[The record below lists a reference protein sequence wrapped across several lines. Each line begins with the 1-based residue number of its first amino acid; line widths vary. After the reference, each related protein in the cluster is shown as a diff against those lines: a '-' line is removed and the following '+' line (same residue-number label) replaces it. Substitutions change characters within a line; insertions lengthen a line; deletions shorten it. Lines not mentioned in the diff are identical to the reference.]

1 MDTRKLLLESL
12 EEFYKG
18 QIAKYKANLNVLLS
32 MHVGLAEH
40 PDIIETLDEQMAK
53 LSEHDEKLEML
64 RKHFY
69 REQSSP

>member
-1 MDTRKLLLESL
+1 
-12 EEFYKG
+12 
-18 QIAKYKANLNVLLS
+18 

-69 REQSSP
+69 RELSSP

>member
-64 RKHFY
+64 QKHFY

>member
-18 QIAKYKANLNVLLS
+18 QIAKHKANLNVLLS

-53 LSEHDEKLEML
+53 LSEHDEKLELL

>member
-69 REQSSP
+69 RELSSP